1 MLRVEVK
8 MITERLRVKLE
19 KVQADYPTWGG
30 MLGTYYVLL
39 ANYGYNHVQV
49 MEDLSQLT
57 LEDATIK
64 IGDHDEMLSVCGF
77 VDFVQREGSYIND
90 LIRPKHPLKHFREN
104 QQRMRD
110 FVLSLNGEPYPI
122 PEGDLA
128 SCMTRL

>member
-1 MLRVEVK
+1 

-19 KVQADYPTWGG
+19 KTQADWPAWGG

-39 ANYGYNHVQV
+39 ANYAYNHVQV

-57 LEDATIK
+57 LEEATIK
-64 IGDHDEMLSVCGF
+64 VGDHDEMISVCGF
-77 VDFVQREGSYIND
+77 VDYIQNERMFSSKSERLVSRHLKNAYDKIREFI
-90 LIRPKHPLKHFREN
+90 
-104 QQRMRD
+104 
-110 FVLSLNGEPYPI
+110 VSLDGKPYPI

>member
-1 MLRVEVK
+1 MVLRVEVK

-19 KVQADYPTWGG
+19 KVQADWPTWGG

-64 IGDHDEMLSVCGF
+64 VGDHEEMLSVCGF
-77 VDFVQREGSYIND
+77 VDYLQSEKMFSRESDRALSRRFAIANQR
-90 LIRPKHPLKHFREN
+90 IREFI
-104 QQRMRD
+104 
-110 FVLSLNGEPYPI
+110 VSLDGKPYPI